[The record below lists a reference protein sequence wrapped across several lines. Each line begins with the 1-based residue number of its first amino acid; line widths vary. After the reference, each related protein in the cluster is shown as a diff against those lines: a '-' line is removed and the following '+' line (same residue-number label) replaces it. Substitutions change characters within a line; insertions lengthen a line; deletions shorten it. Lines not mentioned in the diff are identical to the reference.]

1 MKIRLFGLGESDLS
15 LGSLW
20 GLKISNLE
28 GDYQDIQSE
37 FEGSEED
44 LSGFLRDIGRD
55 DDLSLYI
62 PEEEDEYY
70 LG

>member
-28 GDYQDIQSE
+28 GDYQDIESE

>member
-28 GDYQDIQSE
+28 GDYQDIKSE

-44 LSGFLRDIGRD
+44 LSGFLRDINRD

-62 PEEEDEYY
+62 IDEEEEYY
-70 LG
+70 FG